1 MVFQINMLGLVL
13 LLMIDLGALKQSHI
27 SSMKFVTSFILFLA
41 IPQILCPSDRVQQQL
56 SKSRGRVEKK
66 KESFRSALGLHST
79 TYSTSTITTTSP
91 SLTSPASISSR
102 RNKQQHFRHCLLFLF
117 DKNNLITG
125 SAASAELRSVY
136 GEEAPKETMYRKW
149 MSRFRNGS
157 KDLNDLDDEERS
169 GRPVEFDEDRLQEVI
184 EEDPRLTIRELAI
197 LLNSSLGTIHRHL
210 HAIGKVR

>member
-1 MVFQINMLGLVL
+1 
-13 LLMIDLGALKQSHI
+13 
-27 SSMKFVTSFILFLA
+27 
-41 IPQILCPSDRVQQQL
+41 
-56 SKSRGRVEKK
+56 
-66 KESFRSALGLHST
+66 
-79 TYSTSTITTTSP
+79 
-91 SLTSPASISSR
+91 
-102 RNKQQHFRHCLLFLF
+102 
-117 DKNNLITG
+117 
-125 SAASAELRSVY
+125 
-136 GEEAPKETMYRKW
+136 MYRKW